1 MSAVFIERGKARPWC
16 QQLQRAEK
24 LEIVTQKLLLLPAHA
39 FVTAVIDVD
48 VDHAGRAMRR
58 KHHQLIIVAN
68 DMRLVTWAPSIATA
82 LRW

>member
-48 VDHAGRAMRR
+48 VDHAGRAMRG
-58 KHHQLIIVAN
+58 KHHQLIVVAN
-68 DMRLVTWAPSIATA
+68 DMRLVTGTPSIATA

>member
-48 VDHAGRAMRR
+48 VNYARR
-58 KHHQLIIVAN
+58 TVRRTHHQLIVVAD
-68 DMRLVTWAPSIATA
+68 DMRLVAGTPTIATA
-82 LRW
+82 LRR